1 MNKITILKSAFGE
14 ARRSKDELLFYCPF
28 CKHHK
33 QKFSINTDTDKYKCW
48 VCDIKG
54 ANIRRVLKKYV
65 TISVLFEWDKIT
77 GRLNI
82 GELESMFELEAKHAE
97 TMVDLPNEFF
107 SLANKNLPKTALQ
120 AIKYLQDRGLSRKD
134 LLKWKIGYC
143 SSGPFEGRVVVPS
156 FNTQGFCNYYIA
168 RSITDVWP
176 RYMNPEASKDICFN
190 ELYLDWDKDV
200 TLVEGVFDAVKC
212 DNAIPLL
219 GSTLSPDSFLFKKIV
234 FNDPTLYIA
243 LDPDAEKKARR
254 VIDKFIEYDME
265 IYKIDVSGYA
275 DVGEMTKE
283 EFLRRKQSATLI
295 NDDWLLESQLLAV

>member
-48 VCDIKG
+48 VCDIRG

-82 GELESMFELEAKHAE
+82 GELESMFELQAKHAE

-107 SLANKNLPKTALQ
+107 SLANKNLPKTALS

-134 LLKWKIGYC
+134 VLKWKIGYC

-156 FNTQGFCNYYIA
+156 FNAQGFCNYYIA
-168 RSITDVWP
+168 RSTTDAWP
-176 RYMNPEASKDICFN
+176 KYMNPEASKDICFN

-219 GSTLSPDSFLFKKIV
+219 GSTLSPDSLLFKKIV

-283 EFLRRKQSATLI
+283 EFLRRKESATLI

>member
-48 VCDIKG
+48 VCDVKG
-54 ANIRRVLKKYV
+54 ANIRRVLKKHV
-65 TISVLFEWDKIT
+65 TASVLFEWDKIT

-82 GELESMFELEAKHAE
+82 GELESMFETEAKHAE
-97 TMVDLPNEFF
+97 SIVELPSEFY
-107 SLANKNLPKTALQ
+107 SLANKNLPKTSLA
-120 AIKYLQDRGLSRKD
+120 AFRYLQDRGITRQD
-134 LLKWKIGYC
+134 ILKWKIGYC
-143 SSGPFEGRVVVPS
+143 SSGPLEGRVVVPS
-156 FNTQGFCNYYIA
+156 FNNQGNCNYYIA
-168 RSITDVWP
+168 RSITDAWP
-176 RYMNPEASKDICFN
+176 KYMNPEASKDICFN
-190 ELYLDWDKDV
+190 ELYLDWNKDV

-219 GSTLSPDSFLFKKIV
+219 GSTLSPDSLLFKKIV
-234 FNDPTLYIA
+234 FNDPTIYIA

-275 DVGEMTKE
+275 DVGEMTKN
-283 EFLRRKQSATLI
+283 EFLRRKESATLI

>member
-48 VCDIKG
+48 VCDVKG
-54 ANIRRVLKKYV
+54 ANIRRVLKKH
-65 TISVLFEWDKIT
+65 ISASVLFEWDKIT

-82 GELESMFELEAKHAE
+82 GELESMFESEAKHAE
-97 TMVDLPNEFF
+97 SIVELPNEFY
-107 SLANKNLPKTALQ
+107 SLANKNLPKTSLAALR
-120 AIKYLQDRGLSRKD
+120 YLQDRGITRQD
-134 LLKWKIGYC
+134 ILKWKIGFC
-143 SSGPFEGRVVVPS
+143 SSGPLEGRVVVPS
-156 FNTQGFCNYYIA
+156 FNNQGNCNYYIA
-168 RSITDVWP
+168 RSITDTWP
-176 RYMNPEASKDICFN
+176 KYMNPEASKDICFN

-219 GSTLSPDSFLFKKIV
+219 GSTLNQESLLFKKIV
-234 FNDPTLYIA
+234 FNDPTIYIA

-283 EFLRRKQSATLI
+283 EFSRRKESATLI
-295 NDDWLLESQLLAV
+295 NDDWLLESQLMAV

>member
-1 MNKITILKSAFGE
+1 MNKNTILKSAFGE

-33 QKFSINTDTDKYKCW
+33 QKFSINVDTDKYKCW

-65 TISVLFEWDKIT
+65 TASVLFEWDKIT

-82 GELESMFELEAKHAE
+82 GELESMFESEAKHADSIVE
-97 TMVDLPNEFF
+97 LPNEFY
-107 SLANKNLPKTALQ
+107 SLANKNLSKTSLA
-120 AIKYLQDRGLSRKD
+120 AIRYLQDRGITRQD
-134 LLKWKIGYC
+134 ILKWKIGFC
-143 SSGPFEGRVVVPS
+143 SSGPLEGRVVVPS
-156 FNTQGFCNYYIA
+156 FNNQGICNYYIA
-168 RSITDVWP
+168 RSITDTWP
-176 RYMNPEASKDICFN
+176 KYMNPEASKDICFN
-190 ELYLDWDKDV
+190 EMYLDWDKDV

-219 GSTLSPDSFLFKKIV
+219 GSTLNQESLLFKKIV
-234 FNDPTLYIA
+234 FNDPTIYIA

-265 IYKIDVSGYA
+265 IYKIDVSGYV

-283 EFLRRKQSATLI
+283 EFLRRKETATLI
-295 NDDWLLESQLLAV
+295 NDDWLLESQLMAV

>member
-283 EFLRRKQSATLI
+283 EFLRRKESATLI